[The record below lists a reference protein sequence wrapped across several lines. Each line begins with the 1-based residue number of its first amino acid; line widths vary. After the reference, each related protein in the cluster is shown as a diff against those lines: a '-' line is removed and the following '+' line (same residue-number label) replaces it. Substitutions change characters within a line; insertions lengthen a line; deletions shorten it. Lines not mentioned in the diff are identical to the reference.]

1 MLIMNFVLL
10 LAVTKLIRFIIFMFS
25 VLLTSQY
32 ALRDKKINNNSCS
45 DLLIIGLRM
54 FFFPSSDI
62 DVQTYLAWHG
72 RDLRRNSH
80 LNFLRFFIRDKLM
93 ECDGDPVS
101 GPGTLISADLTSDP
115 ITFLCTPP
123 VLL

>member
-54 FFFPSSDI
+54 FFFRAVI
-62 DVQTYLAWHG
+62 LMY
-72 RDLRRNSH
+72 
-80 LNFLRFFIRDKLM
+80 KLIL
-93 ECDGDPVS
+93 
-101 GPGTLISADLTSDP
+101 PGMVEI
-115 ITFLCTPP
+115 
-123 VLL
+123 